1 LISKLDELYNNL
13 WVSLE
18 GKKNEAVAERQK
30 ILQSN
35 LLNSEVE
42 KMVEVSRIL
51 LQNELNLLMEIIFF
65 IYRIKNVSEGV
76 NDELSTEYLV
86 LGIPKNAEPISSFD
100 K

>member
-1 LISKLDELYNNL
+1 MISKLDELYNNL

-76 NDELSTEYLV
+76 NDELST
-86 LGIPKNAEPISSFD
+86 
-100 K
+100 

>member
-1 LISKLDELYNNL
+1 MISKLDELYNNL

-42 KMVEVSRIL
+42 KMVEVSRII

>member
-76 NDELSTEYLV
+76 NDELST
-86 LGIPKNAEPISSFD
+86 
-100 K
+100 

>member
-1 LISKLDELYNNL
+1 MISKLDELYNNL

-42 KMVEVSRIL
+42 KMVEVSRII

-76 NDELSTEYLV
+76 NDELST
-86 LGIPKNAEPISSFD
+86 
-100 K
+100 

>member
-1 LISKLDELYNNL
+1 MISKLDELYNNL

>member
-42 KMVEVSRIL
+42 KMVEVSRII